1 MLVNTEA
8 IILGYIN
15 YSETSIILKSYTK
28 EFGSKSFIIRGIRSK
43 KKKKI
48 TLGQLQPLTILDI
61 EFNNSKPDKLSYLK
75 SIKIIHPFTSIN
87 TKISKINI
95 SLFLS
100 EFLSKIFKIDITNKE
115 LYDFIKKSLLWFD
128 SAENASNFHLL
139 FIIKLTEF
147 LGIMPKSSEIQFSFF
162 DIENGVFCDN
172 PISQNY
178 VEGEVVIDLHKIL
191 GIKFDY
197 DNSVLNNV
205 KQRKNMLNFLI
216 SYYEYH
222 VGGFKKPKSI
232 EILNEIFS

>member
-61 EFNNSKPDKLSYLK
+61 EFNNTKPDKLSYLK

-147 LGIMPKSSEIQFSFF
+147 LGIMPKYSEIQFSFF
-162 DIENGVFCDN
+162 DN

-197 DNSVLNNV
+197 NNSVLNNV
-205 KQRKNMLNFLI
+205 KQRRNMLNFLI